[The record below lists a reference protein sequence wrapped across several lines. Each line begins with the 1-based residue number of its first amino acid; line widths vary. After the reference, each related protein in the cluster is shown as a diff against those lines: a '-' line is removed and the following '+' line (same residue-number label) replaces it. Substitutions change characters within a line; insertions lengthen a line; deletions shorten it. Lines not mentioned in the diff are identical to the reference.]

1 MAGRNFPV
9 VLLVGRNDIFAD
21 PVCFLMLTSFELVSY
36 FVPSTG
42 PWYLASPSLEKREK
56 VRKKEESDKV
66 CLGKKTTNAYQT
78 RDSEL
83 IHILFNRWTPHDFIV
98 CIFVSF

>member
-9 VLLVGRNDIFAD
+9 VLLVGRNDIFAN

-42 PWYLASPSLEKREK
+42 AVSRFSLSREAGESLEERRAIKFASEK
-56 VRKKEESDKV
+56 NDER
-66 CLGKKTTNAYQT
+66 
-78 RDSEL
+78 
-83 IHILFNRWTPHDFIV
+83 
-98 CIFVSF
+98 VSNVQL